1 MPPTTTG
8 TTRPFEAGIS
18 WSQAVDRQ
26 VPKSPGPRPQVLSG
40 PRYNHRM
47 FLHIG
52 DDPTRTLAIP
62 QASHSWLAWQLAEHW
77 GNRRFSRP
85 LPRAEVLAAVMLHDS
100 GWAEFDET
108 PGIDPEGRPRTFD
121 RMEVE
126 SHLDIWRRSVD
137 RTALH
142 SRYAAL
148 LVASHF
154 SEMAKAK
161 TADYLG
167 RGDTASGRLAE
178 SFRAEM
184 DRRKASWV
192 EILSP
197 DARYQGCL
205 RGTRRQSNADILTL
219 ADRVSVYLCASLA
232 PEFEVEAPTAAGE
245 SRSVRFVAL
254 DRTHWRVDPWPM
266 EGDRVRLQ
274 CEGRLLPVT
283 RFDSAGDFHEVLLR
297 APVERLNF
305 TLMRSSAVG

>member
-1 MPPTTTG
+1 
-8 TTRPFEAGIS
+8 
-18 WSQAVDRQ
+18 
-26 VPKSPGPRPQVLSG
+26 
-40 PRYNHRM
+40 M
-47 FLHIG
+47 FLHTS

-77 GNRRFSRP
+77 GNRHFSRP
-85 LPRAEVLAAVMLHDS
+85 SPRAEVLAAVMLHDS
-100 GWAEFDET
+100 GWTEFDMA
-108 PGIDPEGRPRTFD
+108 PGIDEDGCPRTFD
-121 RMEVE
+121 RMEVGA
-126 SHLDIWRRSVD
+126 HLDIWRRCVD

-154 SEMAKAK
+154 AEMAEIK
-161 TADYLG
+161 TNDSLQ
-167 RGDTASGRLAE
+167 REDTSSARLAE

-184 DRRKASWV
+184 TRREESWV

-205 RGTRRQSNADILTL
+205 RGTRRQSNADILVL
-219 ADRVSVYLCASLA
+219 ADRVSVFLCAALA
-232 PEFEVEAPTAAGE
+232 SEFEVAAPTAEGE
-245 SRSVRFVAL
+245 NEPVRFTAV
-254 DRTHWRVDPWPM
+254 DQTHWRVDPWPM

-283 RFDSAGDFHEVLLR
+283 RFDSARAFHEVLQR

-305 TLMRSSAVG
+305 TILRASALG